1 VSASPQSSK
10 TTSLVAWIGGI
21 VICFASAVI
30 SNTKNGILI
39 SLFIISLLGGIFAGE
54 HLKKKI

>member
-1 VSASPQSSK
+1 
-10 TTSLVAWIGGI
+10 